1 MGFVQR
7 RPPMTASHVFP
18 SPGLDRLAAS
28 DGCPDCPPVGD
39 RISLAARESAMPQF
53 AQKLSVPGRSL
64 PHCGQNIG
72 SPSLLARHVKRHHL
86 EHRSKPLELLGQ
98 LLQLAVARVNQLVS
112 LLGPLSVDPP
122 VNQVLHASMRRCSA
136 DAR

>member
-1 MGFVQR
+1 HQLISSSVCECRTQSPAEHLSHLHTMGLVQR

-28 DGCPDCPPVGD
+28 DGCPDCPPLVD

-64 PHCGQNIG
+64 PYCGQNIG

-86 EHRSKPLELLGQ
+86 EHRSKPLELLG
-98 LLQLAVARVNQLVS
+98 
-112 LLGPLSVDPP
+112 
-122 VNQVLHASMRRCSA
+122 
-136 DAR
+136 